1 MTRIDGKRSQEDAIL
16 PEAAAWRGA
25 LARLYAELEAEIA
38 RLAPVC
44 EISGRC
50 CRFAEFDH
58 ALYLS
63 SVEYAVLVADA
74 PRGEEGVDG
83 IERCPWQDDRGRCR
97 AREARPL
104 GCRVYFCD
112 PSYQS
117 AMFDISESYIHKLKQ
132 LITEG
137 GEAWRYASLA
147 AQLSAYGTDS
157 AGLRKLEG
165 VEIGAVA
172 VAHQPQSTEES
183 LGFAIGSVTV
193 DPRRS
198 GEADAPREILFS

>member
-1 MTRIDGKRSQEDAIL
+1 MTRVDQMRAEPDSTL
-16 PEAAAWRGA
+16 PEASAWRGP

-58 ALYLS
+58 VLYLS
-63 SVEYAVLVADA
+63 SVEFAVLVADA
-74 PRGEEGVDG
+74 PQGEEGVDG
-83 IERCPWQDDRGRCR
+83 IERCPWQDVRGRCR

-117 AMFDISESYIHKLKQ
+117 AMLDISETYIQKLKS
-132 LITEG
+132 LITDG
-137 GEAWRYASLA
+137 GEGWRYASLA
-147 AQLSAYGTDS
+147 AQLSAYGTVPS
-157 AGLRKLEG
+157 GAPR
-165 VEIGAVA
+165 VERR
-172 VAHQPQSTEES
+172 E
-183 LGFAIGSVTV
+183 LGEFGDMDRRVTPD
-193 DPRRS
+193 DPRNIQGGSIASDPPRS
-198 GEADAPREILFS
+198 EAS

>member
-1 MTRIDGKRSQEDAIL
+1 MTRVDQMRSEPDSTL
-16 PEAAAWRGA
+16 PEASAWRGP
-25 LARLYAELEAEIA
+25 LARLYAELDAEIA

-63 SVEYAVLVADA
+63 TVEFAVLVADA
-74 PRGEEGVDG
+74 PQGEEGVDG

-117 AMFDISESYIHKLKQ
+117 AMFDISESYIQKLKN

-137 GEAWRYASLA
+137 GEAWRYASLG
-147 AQLSAYGTDS
+147 AQLSAYGGVS
-157 AGLRKLEG
+157 AGVQRVEG
-165 VEIGAVA
+165 GVIGELGV
-172 VAHQPQSTEES
+172 VDQPVTRDDSRGYDGG
-183 LGFAIGSVTV
+183 LIAI
-193 DPRRS
+193 DPFRS
-198 GEADAPREILFS
+198 GAP

>member
-1 MTRIDGKRSQEDAIL
+1 MTRVDQMRSEPDSTL
-16 PEAAAWRGA
+16 PEASAWRGP
-25 LARLYAELEAEIA
+25 LARLYAELDAEIA
-38 RLAPVC
+38 RLAPLC

-63 SVEYAVLVADA
+63 TVEFAVLVADA

-117 AMFDISESYIHKLKQ
+117 AMLDISESYIQKLKS
-132 LITEG
+132 LITDA

-147 AQLSAYGTDS
+147 AQLSAYGGVS
-157 AGLRKLEG
+157 AGVPRVEG
-165 VEIGAVA
+165 GVIGEIGV
-172 VAHQPQSTEES
+172 VEQPVTHDDSRGYDGG
-183 LGFAIGSVTV
+183 LIAI
-193 DPRRS
+193 DPSRS
-198 GEADAPREILFS
+198 GAP